1 MIIKKNLKFIFF
13 IIITSNAS
21 QTMNKY
27 KIQFGK
33 KQTKNRERSEQ
44 YYEVKKRKVTKT
56 ELRSIQKITWARK
69 KLKNRVCQNSI
80 WEYVWRRQTK
90 TERIWIRTQ
99 KRLVSKHVWRKS
111 WRIKECMKIHERI
124 KKILI
129 QRFIVV
135 RYNTQ

>member
-56 ELRSIQKITWARK
+56 ELRSIQKIT
-69 KLKNRVCQNSI
+69 
-80 WEYVWRRQTK
+80 
-90 TERIWIRTQ
+90 
-99 KRLVSKHVWRKS
+99 
-111 WRIKECMKIHERI
+111 
-124 KKILI
+124 
-129 QRFIVV
+129 
-135 RYNTQ
+135 